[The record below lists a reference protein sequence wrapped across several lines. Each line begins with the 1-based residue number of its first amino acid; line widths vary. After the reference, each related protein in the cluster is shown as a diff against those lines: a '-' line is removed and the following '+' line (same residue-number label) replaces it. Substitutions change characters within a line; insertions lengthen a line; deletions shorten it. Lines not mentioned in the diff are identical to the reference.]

1 MKKKEWEKVKEL
13 LARPWPYGTA
23 ELKIDGYQVTLV
35 RQPVKDMFHSGI
47 LVYVN
52 GRFEG
57 KWLTQDCEERR
68 RFMPQRVR
76 SLMSSKQIAKYNR
89 LPKRDRELLK
99 EYREATY
106 IEYST
111 HWTSWPALVKH
122 FEANNR
128 DIQLLEED
136 VTI

>member
-1 MKKKEWEKVKEL
+1 MKKKEWEKAKEQ
-13 LARPWPYGTA
+13 LAQRWLFGGVS
-23 ELKIDGYQVTLV
+23 LRIDGYQVDLV
-35 RQPVKDMFHSGI
+35 VSHIDLFHNGI
-47 LVYVN
+47 KVYVD

-111 HWTSWPALVKH
+111 HWTSWSALVKH

>member
-1 MKKKEWEKVKEL
+1 MKKKEWEKAKEQ
-13 LARPWPYGTA
+13 LAQRWLFGGVS
-23 ELKIDGYQVTLV
+23 LRIDGYQVDLV
-35 RQPVKDMFHSGI
+35 VSPIDLFHNGI
-47 LVYVN
+47 KVYVD

-111 HWTSWPALVKH
+111 HWTSWSALVKH

>member
-1 MKKKEWEKVKEL
+1 MKKKDWEKAKEQL
-13 LARPWPYGTA
+13 THRWPFGGVS
-23 ELKIDGYQVTLV
+23 LRIDGYQVDLV
-35 RQPVKDMFHSGI
+35 VSPIDLFHNGI
-47 LVYVN
+47 KVYVD

-76 SLMSSKQIAKYNR
+76 ALMSSKQIAGYNR

-111 HWTSWPALVKH
+111 HWTSWSALVKH

-128 DIQLLEED
+128 DIQLLDED

>member
-1 MKKKEWEKVKEL
+1 MKKKEWEKAKEQL
-13 LARPWPYGTA
+13 EQRWLFGGVSLR
-23 ELKIDGYQVTLV
+23 IDGYQVDLV
-35 RQPVKDMFHSGI
+35 VRPIDLFHNGI
-47 LVYVN
+47 KVYVD

-89 LPKRDRELLK
+89 LPKRDRESLK

-111 HWTSWPALVKH
+111 HWTSWSALVKH

>member
-1 MKKKEWEKVKEL
+1 MKKKEWEKIKAQ
-13 LARPWPYGTA
+13 LAHRWPFGGVS
-23 ELKIDGYQVTLV
+23 LKIDGYLVTLV
-35 RQPVKDMFHSGI
+35 VSSIDLFHNGI
-47 LVYVN
+47 KVYVD

-76 SLMSSKQIAKYNR
+76 SLMSSKQIARYNM
-89 LPKRDRELLK
+89 LPKRDQKVLK

-111 HWTSWPALVKH
+111 HWTSWSALVKH
-122 FEANNR
+122 FEANNQE
-128 DIQLLEED
+128 IQLEECEE
-136 VTI
+136 I

>member
-1 MKKKEWEKVKEL
+1 MKKKEWEKAKEQ
-13 LARPWPYGTA
+13 LAQRWLFGGVS
-23 ELKIDGYQVTLV
+23 LRIDGYQVDLV
-35 RQPVKDMFHSGI
+35 VRPIDLFHNGI
-47 LVYVN
+47 EVYVD

-57 KWLTQDCEERR
+57 EWLTQDCEERR

-111 HWTSWPALVKH
+111 HWTSWSALVKH